1 MPRFPFKGLSLDQD
15 LKRGKY
21 KYVKILLDGINY
33 FEKGEF
39 HEVKK
44 LQFTSKN
51 GIIIIDGLFDLS
63 NKDILNLI
71 KLDYLNII
79 FSKELKE
86 SFKLK
91 FDKPKISIHF
101 YLTQETIDI
110 IKNNIN
116 KLKQK
121 FKNIDTDYKTFIKL
135 DITNFTDINILSFLK
150 DSNIDDVNKG
160 VVLKHKNEKIDEYN
174 LISNMI
180 IENEE
185 KKENYKD
192 EEEEEIIT
200 NPFINNFKK
209 EENKKIEVEVEEK
222 KEEYEEEEKKELE
235 DEDEEIINPFIQEF
249 KKEKEEKKEKKQ
261 IQKVQTINKS
271 NYIKINKINDFI
283 FPDNSNINISKR
295 FRNNIIYK
303 YIPKN
308 KNLEKL
314 NVLSENNLKF
324 ALNINNTYPILKTDD
339 NKNYTIE
346 FRNININEEL
356 KDLKEIYQNDILL
369 NFITLIIDYNN
380 YNDHNNPMTINDY
393 TFILLSFIK
402 NIEKAIIDSKKNII
416 NNDKKYNYYTQR
428 MEQIISTLKL
438 FHILFLNC
446 FITKEKNKL
455 IDYDELFDN
464 YSSKR
469 VQTMRKKMLVE
480 WCMSEEKNYINKNDL
495 ININKAIDT
504 NILSKQII
512 SFGQIKTAINSNK
525 NKNLFLN
532 AKLSNLSKDN
542 SYTTFSYFM
551 KKQNKKDISN
561 SFISYEAFKNNDKIT
576 NNWVSFLLQSLLYIE
591 NSNEYIIKSI
601 KNIEEKIKD
610 MKDISKPYMLIK
622 NNEKEILQLNY
633 LLLKIYEKLMEGND
647 EDNDEESEYKLK
659 DIKNIEIY
667 INMLSNNN
675 LFNSENSDHFIQY
688 IILFLFTKI
697 INFIFPNIKNSNI
710 LIKKNYFLLNLLI
723 SEIISNK
730 NNTIYNLIL
739 IMKLLYTA
747 NINRKLKQKIFI
759 DIISHQNL
767 DSIQMFWDE
776 YDKEKESI
784 PLINDDIREFING
797 IYYMNKCNWYEA
809 YKSFFKSKKYDF
821 CMNSYINYC
830 FYLINETNINEINF
844 KEIYNNLYEILKIEP
859 SLFYDFYDDFYQLIS
874 FIVNKDESDYEDII
888 KLLQKYI
895 KEYDLN
901 NKILNLNE
909 KNHRMIIKLL
919 YKILLL
925 KDEQDNDL
933 ILGGD
938 EGILKLNNILFED
951 KKCLLKDVLKD
962 IIEHKNIEFSI
973 QEQ

>member
-1 MPRFPFKGLSLDQD
+1 M
-15 LKRGKY
+15 
-21 KYVKILLDGINY
+21 
-33 FEKGEF
+33 
-39 HEVKK
+39 
-44 LQFTSKN
+44 
-51 GIIIIDGLFDLS
+51 
-63 NKDILNLI
+63 
-71 KLDYLNII
+71 
-79 FSKELKE
+79 
-86 SFKLK
+86 
-91 FDKPKISIHF
+91 
-101 YLTQETIDI
+101 
-110 IKNNIN
+110 
-116 KLKQK
+116 
-121 FKNIDTDYKTFIKL
+121 
-135 DITNFTDINILSFLK
+135 
-150 DSNIDDVNKG
+150 
-160 VVLKHKNEKIDEYN
+160 
-174 LISNMI
+174 
-180 IENEE
+180 
-185 KKENYKD
+185 
-192 EEEEEIIT
+192 
-200 NPFINNFKK
+200 
-209 EENKKIEVEVEEK
+209 
-222 KEEYEEEEKKELE
+222 
-235 DEDEEIINPFIQEF
+235 
-249 KKEKEEKKEKKQ
+249 
-261 IQKVQTINKS
+261 
-271 NYIKINKINDFI
+271 
-283 FPDNSNINISKR
+283 
-295 FRNNIIYK
+295 
-303 YIPKN
+303 PKN

-314 NVLSENNLKF
+314 NVSSENNLKF

-416 NNDKKYNYYTQR
+416 NNDKKYNYYIQR
-428 MEQIISTLKL
+428 MEKIISTLKL

-576 NNWVSFLLQSLLYIE
+576 NNWVSFFLQSLLYIE

-601 KNIEEKIKD
+601 KNIEEKIKN
-610 MKDISKPYMLIK
+610 MKDISKPYMSIK

-633 LLLKIYEKLMEGND
+633 LLLKIYEKLMEGNN

-730 NNTIYNLIL
+730 
-739 IMKLLYTA
+739 
-747 NINRKLKQKIFI
+747 
-759 DIISHQNL
+759 IIQ
-767 DSIQMFWDE
+767 
-776 YDKEKESI
+776 
-784 PLINDDIREFING
+784 
-797 IYYMNKCNWYEA
+797 
-809 YKSFFKSKKYDF
+809 
-821 CMNSYINYC
+821 
-830 FYLINETNINEINF
+830 YLI
-844 KEIYNNLYEILKIEP
+844 
-859 SLFYDFYDDFYQLIS
+859 
-874 FIVNKDESDYEDII
+874 
-888 KLLQKYI
+888 
-895 KEYDLN
+895 
-901 NKILNLNE
+901 
-909 KNHRMIIKLL
+909 
-919 YKILLL
+919 
-925 KDEQDNDL
+925 
-933 ILGGD
+933 
-938 EGILKLNNILFED
+938 
-951 KKCLLKDVLKD
+951 
-962 IIEHKNIEFSI
+962 
-973 QEQ
+973 

>member
-1 MPRFPFKGLSLDQD
+1 
-15 LKRGKY
+15 
-21 KYVKILLDGINY
+21 
-33 FEKGEF
+33 
-39 HEVKK
+39 
-44 LQFTSKN
+44 
-51 GIIIIDGLFDLS
+51 
-63 NKDILNLI
+63 
-71 KLDYLNII
+71 
-79 FSKELKE
+79 
-86 SFKLK
+86 
-91 FDKPKISIHF
+91 
-101 YLTQETIDI
+101 
-110 IKNNIN
+110 
-116 KLKQK
+116 
-121 FKNIDTDYKTFIKL
+121 
-135 DITNFTDINILSFLK
+135 
-150 DSNIDDVNKG
+150 
-160 VVLKHKNEKIDEYN
+160 
-174 LISNMI
+174 
-180 IENEE
+180 
-185 KKENYKD
+185 
-192 EEEEEIIT
+192 
-200 NPFINNFKK
+200 
-209 EENKKIEVEVEEK
+209 
-222 KEEYEEEEKKELE
+222 
-235 DEDEEIINPFIQEF
+235 
-249 KKEKEEKKEKKQ
+249 
-261 IQKVQTINKS
+261 
-271 NYIKINKINDFI
+271 
-283 FPDNSNINISKR
+283 
-295 FRNNIIYK
+295 
-303 YIPKN
+303 
-308 KNLEKL
+308 
-314 NVLSENNLKF
+314 
-324 ALNINNTYPILKTDD
+324 
-339 NKNYTIE
+339 
-346 FRNININEEL
+346 
-356 KDLKEIYQNDILL
+356 
-369 NFITLIIDYNN
+369 
-380 YNDHNNPMTINDY
+380 
-393 TFILLSFIK
+393 
-402 NIEKAIIDSKKNII
+402 
-416 NNDKKYNYYTQR
+416 

-495 ININKAIDT
+495 INVNKAIDT

-723 SEIISNK
+723 SEIISNN
-730 NNTIYNLIL
+730 NNTIFNLIL

-784 PLINDDIREFING
+784 PLINDEIREFING

-895 KEYDLN
+895 KEYDSN

-909 KNHRMIIKLL
+909 KNHRMFIKLL

-973 QEQ
+973 LEQ

>member
-1 MPRFPFKGLSLDQD
+1 M
-15 LKRGKY
+15 
-21 KYVKILLDGINY
+21 
-33 FEKGEF
+33 
-39 HEVKK
+39 
-44 LQFTSKN
+44 
-51 GIIIIDGLFDLS
+51 
-63 NKDILNLI
+63 I
-71 KLDYLNII
+71 K
-79 FSKELKE
+79 F
-86 SFKLK
+86 
-91 FDKPKISIHF
+91 
-101 YLTQETIDI
+101 
-110 IKNNIN
+110 
-116 KLKQK
+116 
-121 FKNIDTDYKTFIKL
+121 
-135 DITNFTDINILSFLK
+135 
-150 DSNIDDVNKG
+150 
-160 VVLKHKNEKIDEYN
+160 
-174 LISNMI
+174 
-180 IENEE
+180 
-185 KKENYKD
+185 
-192 EEEEEIIT
+192 
-200 NPFINNFKK
+200 
-209 EENKKIEVEVEEK
+209 
-222 KEEYEEEEKKELE
+222 
-235 DEDEEIINPFIQEF
+235 
-249 KKEKEEKKEKKQ
+249 
-261 IQKVQTINKS
+261 
-271 NYIKINKINDFI
+271 
-283 FPDNSNINISKR
+283 
-295 FRNNIIYK
+295 
-303 YIPKN
+303 
-308 KNLEKL
+308 
-314 NVLSENNLKF
+314 
-324 ALNINNTYPILKTDD
+324 
-339 NKNYTIE
+339 
-346 FRNININEEL
+346 
-356 KDLKEIYQNDILL
+356 
-369 NFITLIIDYNN
+369 
-380 YNDHNNPMTINDY
+380 
-393 TFILLSFIK
+393 
-402 NIEKAIIDSKKNII
+402 
-416 NNDKKYNYYTQR
+416 
-428 MEQIISTLKL
+428 
-438 FHILFLNC
+438 
-446 FITKEKNKL
+446 
-455 IDYDELFDN
+455 
-464 YSSKR
+464 
-469 VQTMRKKMLVE
+469 
-480 WCMSEEKNYINKNDL
+480 
-495 ININKAIDT
+495 
-504 NILSKQII
+504 
-512 SFGQIKTAINSNK
+512 
-525 NKNLFLN
+525 
-532 AKLSNLSKDN
+532 
-542 SYTTFSYFM
+542 
-551 KKQNKKDISN
+551 
-561 SFISYEAFKNNDKIT
+561 T

-723 SEIISNK
+723 SEIISNN
-730 NNTIYNLIL
+730 NNTIFNLIL

-784 PLINDDIREFING
+784 PLINDEIREFING

-874 FIVNKDESDYEDII
+874 FIVNKDESEYEDII

>member
-1 MPRFPFKGLSLDQD
+1 
-15 LKRGKY
+15 
-21 KYVKILLDGINY
+21 
-33 FEKGEF
+33 
-39 HEVKK
+39 
-44 LQFTSKN
+44 
-51 GIIIIDGLFDLS
+51 
-63 NKDILNLI
+63 
-71 KLDYLNII
+71 
-79 FSKELKE
+79 
-86 SFKLK
+86 
-91 FDKPKISIHF
+91 
-101 YLTQETIDI
+101 
-110 IKNNIN
+110 
-116 KLKQK
+116 
-121 FKNIDTDYKTFIKL
+121 
-135 DITNFTDINILSFLK
+135 
-150 DSNIDDVNKG
+150 
-160 VVLKHKNEKIDEYN
+160 
-174 LISNMI
+174 
-180 IENEE
+180 
-185 KKENYKD
+185 
-192 EEEEEIIT
+192 
-200 NPFINNFKK
+200 
-209 EENKKIEVEVEEK
+209 
-222 KEEYEEEEKKELE
+222 
-235 DEDEEIINPFIQEF
+235 
-249 KKEKEEKKEKKQ
+249 
-261 IQKVQTINKS
+261 
-271 NYIKINKINDFI
+271 
-283 FPDNSNINISKR
+283 
-295 FRNNIIYK
+295 
-303 YIPKN
+303 
-308 KNLEKL
+308 
-314 NVLSENNLKF
+314 
-324 ALNINNTYPILKTDD
+324 
-339 NKNYTIE
+339 
-346 FRNININEEL
+346 
-356 KDLKEIYQNDILL
+356 
-369 NFITLIIDYNN
+369 
-380 YNDHNNPMTINDY
+380 
-393 TFILLSFIK
+393 
-402 NIEKAIIDSKKNII
+402 
-416 NNDKKYNYYTQR
+416 

-633 LLLKIYEKLMEGND
+633 LLLKIYEKLMEGNN

-723 SEIISNK
+723 SEIISNN
-730 NNTIYNLIL
+730 NNTIFNLIL

-784 PLINDDIREFING
+784 PLINDEIREYING

>member
-1 MPRFPFKGLSLDQD
+1 
-15 LKRGKY
+15 
-21 KYVKILLDGINY
+21 
-33 FEKGEF
+33 
-39 HEVKK
+39 
-44 LQFTSKN
+44 
-51 GIIIIDGLFDLS
+51 
-63 NKDILNLI
+63 
-71 KLDYLNII
+71 
-79 FSKELKE
+79 
-86 SFKLK
+86 
-91 FDKPKISIHF
+91 
-101 YLTQETIDI
+101 
-110 IKNNIN
+110 
-116 KLKQK
+116 
-121 FKNIDTDYKTFIKL
+121 
-135 DITNFTDINILSFLK
+135 
-150 DSNIDDVNKG
+150 
-160 VVLKHKNEKIDEYN
+160 
-174 LISNMI
+174 
-180 IENEE
+180 
-185 KKENYKD
+185 
-192 EEEEEIIT
+192 
-200 NPFINNFKK
+200 
-209 EENKKIEVEVEEK
+209 
-222 KEEYEEEEKKELE
+222 
-235 DEDEEIINPFIQEF
+235 
-249 KKEKEEKKEKKQ
+249 
-261 IQKVQTINKS
+261 
-271 NYIKINKINDFI
+271 
-283 FPDNSNINISKR
+283 
-295 FRNNIIYK
+295 
-303 YIPKN
+303 
-308 KNLEKL
+308 
-314 NVLSENNLKF
+314 
-324 ALNINNTYPILKTDD
+324 
-339 NKNYTIE
+339 
-346 FRNININEEL
+346 
-356 KDLKEIYQNDILL
+356 
-369 NFITLIIDYNN
+369 
-380 YNDHNNPMTINDY
+380 
-393 TFILLSFIK
+393 
-402 NIEKAIIDSKKNII
+402 
-416 NNDKKYNYYTQR
+416 

-464 YSSKR
+464 YSSKK

-495 ININKAIDT
+495 INVNKAIDT

-610 MKDISKPYMLIK
+610 MKDISKPYMSIK

-633 LLLKIYEKLMEGND
+633 LLLKIYEKLMEGNN

-710 LIKKNYFLLNLLI
+710 LIKKNYFLLNLLV

-730 NNTIYNLIL
+730 NNTIFNLIL

-784 PLINDDIREFING
+784 PLINDEIREFING

-895 KEYDLN
+895 KEYDSN

-938 EGILKLNNILFED
+938 EDILKLNNILFED